1 MSRGALPRWGPS
13 PIHAGNGRACRSLT
27 AKGGGFHRIEAD
39 LSRADLRG
47 ANLGRIYLSKAD
59 LRGADLRGANL
70 RLVRL
75 IGCKLDDA
83 IFDEVDVTECH
94 VLETIGRPKPPS
106 LLRIKDRSPLTG
118 EDAWNFF
125 NPPAIVEVYLTGRLT
140 ELELGCYHFH
150 LGDMY

>member
-39 LSRADLRG
+39 LSR
-47 ANLGRIYLSKAD
+47 
-59 LRGADLRGANL
+59 ADLRGANL